1 VAENHVPA
9 RDRERGRTAREATD
23 DGSRQSTV
31 LAGRFRGASPLVI
44 GILGAALAAT
54 VLLVAT
60 EFSTV
65 ASVDVANTSCEV
77 IQDSDPDLAD
87 RCSLSG
93 FERNGGSFLLVA
105 GLMAVMGWGAGIGRS
120 RPAAA
125 ALIVLGVAV
134 LAWSLFVDLPV
145 TDETGALGTSLEG
158 ARGQAGVGLTL
169 EIAAGLLAIAAGAL
183 PLAAG
188 ALRLPARGAR
198 E

>member
-1 VAENHVPA
+1 
-9 RDRERGRTAREATD
+9 
-23 DGSRQSTV
+23 V
-31 LAGRFRGASPLVI
+31 LAAHFRGATPLAI
-44 GILGAALAAT
+44 GIVAAALVAAA
-54 VLLVAT
+54 LLVAT

-105 GLMAVMGWGAGIGRS
+105 GLIAAMGWGAGIGRS

-125 ALIVLGVAV
+125 ALLALGLAV
-134 LAWSLFVDLPV
+134 LAWSLLVDLPV
-145 TDETGALGTSLEG
+145 TDETGALGSSFEG

-169 EIAAGLLAIAAGAL
+169 EIVAGLLAIAAG
-183 PLAAG
+183 G
-188 ALRLPARGAR
+188 LRLRAR

>member
-1 VAENHVPA
+1 LAENHVPA

-23 DGSRQSTV
+23 DGSRESAGLT
-31 LAGRFRGASPLVI
+31 GRFRGATPLAI
-44 GILGAALAAT
+44 GIVAAAVVAA

-65 ASVDVANTSCEV
+65 ASVKVENTSCEV
-77 IQDSDPDLAD
+77 IQDADPALAD

-125 ALIVLGVAV
+125 ALIALGMAV
-134 LAWSLFVDLPV
+134 LAWALFVDRPV
-145 TDETGALGTSLEG
+145 THETGALGSSFEG
-158 ARGQAGVGLTL
+158 AQGQAGIGLTL
-169 EIAAGLLAIAAGAL
+169 EIAAGLLAAG
-183 PLAAG
+183 AG
-188 ALRLPARGAR
+188 ALRLRAR